1 MYQLWIQWTLHLHDT
16 PEILIPA
23 VMDGLAVIA
32 LLAFIRRFREMRG
45 PLLAMY
51 VLVLLHAF
59 ILPYSFTLGMGGL
72 LIVFPFFTLWGPAF
86 FICFLLCQA
95 NADKIEDNE
104 KNRELLRI
112 GTALFAFYLLLH
124 IIFILGGC

>member
-1 MYQLWIQWTLHLHDT
+1 MNTYQLWLRLTYWLRNEPAIYLPTLMDIVAVV
-16 PEILIPA
+16 IL
-23 VMDGLAVIA
+23 LF
-32 LLAFIRRFREMRG
+32 FIKRFREMRG

-95 NADKIEDNE
+95 NADKIEKNE
-104 KNRELLRI
+104 KNRELLHI
-112 GTALFAFYLLLH
+112 GAFLFAVYLLLH
-124 IIFILGGC
+124 IIPVIA

>member
-1 MYQLWIQWTLHLHDT
+1 MNTYQLWLRVTYWLRED
-16 PEILIPA
+16 PA
-23 VMDGLAVIA
+23 IYLPTMMDIIAVVA

-95 NADKIEDNE
+95 NADKIEKNE
-104 KNRELLRI
+104 KNRELLHI
-112 GTALFAFYLLLH
+112 GAFLFAVYLLLH
-124 IIFILGGC
+124 IIPVIA

>member
-1 MYQLWIQWTLHLHDT
+1 MNSYQLWLRLTFWFRED
-16 PEILIPA
+16 PA
-23 VMDGLAVIA
+23 IYFPTMIDIFAVII
-32 LLAFIRRFREMRG
+32 LLFFIRRFREMRG

-95 NADKIEDNE
+95 NADKIEKNE
-104 KNRELLRI
+104 KNRELLHF
-112 GTALFAFYLLLH
+112 GAFLFAVYLLLH
-124 IIFILGGC
+124 VIAVIA

>member
-1 MYQLWIQWTLHLHDT
+1 MNSYQLWIRLTYWFREDPSIYLPML
-16 PEILIPA
+16 
-23 VMDGLAVIA
+23 MDIFAVIV
-32 LLAFIRRFREMRG
+32 LLFFIRRFREMRG

-95 NADKIEDNE
+95 TSSRIEKTE
-104 KNRELLRI
+104 QTRELLHI
-112 GTALFAFYLLLH
+112 GAFLFALYLLLH
-124 IIFILGGC
+124 IIAVIA

>member
-1 MYQLWIQWTLHLHDT
+1 MYQLWVQWAYWLNYT
-16 PEILIPA
+16 PEICIPA

-95 NADKIEDNE
+95 NADKIEKNE
-104 KNRELLRI
+104 KNRELLHI
-112 GTALFAFYLLLH
+112 GAFLFALYLLLH
-124 IIFILGGC
+124 IIPVIA

>member
-1 MYQLWIQWTLHLHDT
+1 MNTYQLWLRLTYWFREAPSIYLPTL
-16 PEILIPA
+16 
-23 VMDGLAVIA
+23 MDIVAVII
-32 LLAFIRRFREMRG
+32 LLFFIRRFREMRG

-95 NADKIEDNE
+95 NADKIEKNE
-104 KNRELLRI
+104 KNRELLHF
-112 GTALFAFYLLLH
+112 GAFLFAVYLLLH
-124 IIFILGGC
+124 IIPVIA